1 MKILFSC
8 CVTRTV
14 YFCKLELAEIYGSGR
29 KAGKA
34 KCRVH
39 TVCLCTCACVSD
51 GTPGPGLRLYTC
63 KLPRWCAGALDQG
76 PEKHTTPKEYVS
88 RGLMFYRRSP
98 AAGPPPTTDFRW
110 FLAGVSTIRD
120 PGNIPLCA
128 IPLCV
133 CRRIIRV
140 KAGTKALPGSPGVGL
155 GKGAAGRGP
164 APSVR

>member
-1 MKILFSC
+1 MLFSGFL
-8 CVTRTV
+8 TRTV
-14 YFCKLELAEIYGSGR
+14 YFCNLELAEIHGSR
-29 KAGKA
+29 
-34 KCRVH
+34 
-39 TVCLCTCACVSD
+39 VSD
-51 GTPGPGLRLYTC
+51 GTPGPGLRLYAC
-63 KLPRWCAGALDQG
+63 KLQRCAGALDQG

-155 GKGAAGRGP
+155 GKGAGRGP